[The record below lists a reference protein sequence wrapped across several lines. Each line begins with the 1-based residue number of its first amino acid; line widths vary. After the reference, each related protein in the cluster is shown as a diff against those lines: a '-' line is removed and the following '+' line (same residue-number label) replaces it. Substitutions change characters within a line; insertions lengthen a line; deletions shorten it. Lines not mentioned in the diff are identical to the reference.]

1 LRGTRDYL
9 PEEIAYVVMRLEQ
22 GVPLSG
28 AATELGRDRCGL
40 FRVLKAMGYPT
51 RPEPL
56 DPLRRRAEVA
66 QQLASLKSLS
76 RDEIKA
82 RILQLRRQTR

>member
-1 LRGTRDYL
+1 
-9 PEEIAYVVMRLEQ
+9 
-22 GVPLSG
+22 
-28 AATELGRDRCGL
+28 
-40 FRVLKAMGYPT
+40 MGYPT

-56 DPLRRRAEVA
+56 DPLQRRAEVA